1 MMQRDEVLRILGQ
14 HQQVL
19 KEFGVRSLA
28 IFGSVARDEAR
39 PDSDVDILVEFDGLV
54 TFDRYMDVK
63 FYLEDNLGTR
73 VDLVSGRSLKPL
85 IRSTVEK
92 EAIYVA

>member
-1 MMQRDEVLRILGQ
+1 MQRDEVLRILAQ

-19 KEFGVRSLA
+19 KDFGIKSLA

-73 VDLVSGRSLKPL
+73 VDLVSRKSLKSL